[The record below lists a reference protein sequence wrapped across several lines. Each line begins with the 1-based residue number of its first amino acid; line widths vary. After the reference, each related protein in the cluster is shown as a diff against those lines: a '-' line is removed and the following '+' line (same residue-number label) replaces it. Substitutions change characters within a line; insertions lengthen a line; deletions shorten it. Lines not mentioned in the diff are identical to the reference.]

1 MHAAVGFICD
11 SVQGYSH
18 SSRTEGCEY
27 EILVGFLLV
36 AVYGIWYIDALALK
50 PAIYIEPS
58 PNVKTE
64 KWSNFNVDLIGV
76 PVVSEAPNFA

>member
-1 MHAAVGFICD
+1 MLV
-11 SVQGYSH
+11 VQSDTKLFEPFLPQKH
-18 SSRTEGCEY
+18 TPCLSSLPFAGIGIT
-27 EILVGFLLV
+27 LL
-36 AVYGIWYIDALALK
+36 IDALVLK

>member
-1 MHAAVGFICD
+1 MNQMIIKIGP
-11 SVQGYSH
+11 
-18 SSRTEGCEY
+18 
-27 EILVGFLLV
+27 
-36 AVYGIWYIDALALK
+36 YIDALVLK

-76 PVVSEAPNFA
+76 PVVSEAPNFV